1 MLNMK
6 SPQWFV
12 FYFLFF
18 FRTTKKT
25 INFFQFMFKTHEMM
39 LERLNKLFPSP
50 LGKIEIRFKIDC
62 VLSIISIKS

>member
-1 MLNMK
+1 
-6 SPQWFV
+6 
-12 FYFLFF
+12 
-18 FRTTKKT
+18 
-25 INFFQFMFKTHEMM
+25 MFKTHEMM